1 MVHRLF
7 LRAEFGMVKGI
18 PDEVGLQVNYRNYTP
33 YSNLQGVK
41 WKFFRNGIVFISVE
55 YVEFTKEWQETLSKD
70 QMLELENLVSEFRA
84 WLIKLG
90 SEGLEQYCGWI
101 CDGGEIEVSVNAG
114 DKSFMFKHRYLNIVP
129 GLEKLN
135 RYLWVLME
143 STWPE
148 NLASTYR
155 Q

>member
-1 MVHRLF
+1 MVIRF
-7 LRAEFGMVKGI
+7 FPRAEFGKVQGI
-18 PDEVGLQVNYRNYTP
+18 PDEVWLQVNDRNYTP

-41 WKFFRNGIVFISVE
+41 WKIFRNGIVFISVE
-55 YVEFTKEWQETLSKD
+55 YVEFTKEWQEKLSKD
-70 QMLELENLVSEFRA
+70 QMLELENLVSEFRT

-114 DKSFMFKHRYLNIVP
+114 DKRFMFKHQYLNIIP

-135 RYLWVLME
+135 QYLWVLMKNTE
-143 STWPE
+143 PE
-148 NLASTYR
+148 N
-155 Q
+155 